1 MAIETAPV
9 KPLDTLAEVIRHHG
23 EHRPDSSAMRF
34 EGRCHTYGEWD
45 QASNRIAQALLAEG
59 VVQAERIGFLAHNTP
74 EYFPLLFGAAK
85 INAVTLAVNWRLA
98 AAEME
103 YILDHAEVG
112 VLVIGPDFLG
122 HLEQM
127 NLPHLR
133 KVVVIGSADQAA
145 GHETFDTWMNT
156 HPATDPG
163 IESTLDDVC
172 YQLYTSG
179 TTGLPKGVE
188 VSNRALVQQMVN
200 RCGVW
205 QFDEDTVNLVCL
217 PLFHIAGSG
226 WAVAGLWCGADSV
239 LLRDIDPAEMLKV
252 IPAEGVTNAIMV
264 PAVIQMLLAVPG
276 VETADF
282 SSFRNI
288 VYGAAPI
295 TEDVLVRAIE
305 TFGCDFVA
313 GYGLTEHAT
322 ATYLPSE
329 DHDPGGPRA
338 HLLRS
343 VGKAVPEVE
352 MKIVDTETM
361 VEVPDGEVGEVW
373 LRSPQVMTSY
383 AGRDEDTAAAM
394 PGDGWLRTGDAG
406 YLEDGYLYLKDR
418 VKDMIISGGEN
429 IYPAEVENALMPH
442 PEIVDVAVIG
452 VPDDKWG
459 ETVKAIVVAQPGTE
473 PDPSEIIGFCRQR
486 LAHFKCPTSVD
497 FVEVLPRNPSGKV
510 LKTELR
516 EPYWVGIDRRIH

>member
-1 MAIETAPV
+1 MKLLE
-9 KPLDTLAEVIRHHG
+9 TLAEVIRHHG
-23 EHRPDSSAMRF
+23 AEHPDASAMRF
-34 EGRCHTYGEWD
+34 EGRRHTYGEWD
-45 QASNRIAQALLAEG
+45 HQSNRIAQGLLAEG
-59 VVQAERIGFLAHNTP
+59 VGVGERVGFLAHNTP
-74 EYFPLLFGAAK
+74 DYFPLLFGAAK

-98 AAEME
+98 PAEMQ
-103 YILDHAEVG
+103 YILDHAQVG
-112 VLVIGPDFLG
+112 VLVVGPEFLD
-122 HLEQM
+122 HLAQM
-127 NLPHLR
+127 ELPQLR
-133 KVVVIGSADQAA
+133 KVLVVGSVGDAA
-145 GHETFDTWMNT
+145 GHETLDGWTSR
-156 HPATDPG
+156 HPDEDPG
-163 IESTLDDVC
+163 VEASLDDVC

-200 RCGVW
+200 RCEVW

-239 LLRDIDPAEMLKV
+239 LLRDIDPAEMLEV

-264 PAVIQMLLAVPG
+264 PAVIQMLLAAPG
-276 VETADF
+276 ADTADF

-295 TEDVLVRAIE
+295 TEDVLVRAMH

-322 ATYLPSE
+322 ATYLPRE

-343 VGKAVPEVE
+343 VGKLVPEVE
-352 MKIVDTETM
+352 MKIIDPDTM
-361 VEVPDGEVGEVW
+361 NQLADGEVGEVW
-373 LRSPQVMTSY
+373 LRGPQVMTGY
-383 AGRDEDTAAAM
+383 ARRPEDTAAAM

-406 YLEDGYLYLKDR
+406 YLDDGYLYLKDR

-429 IYPAEVENALMPH
+429 VYPAEVENALMPH
-442 PEIVDVAVIG
+442 PDILDVGVIG
-452 VPDDKWG
+452 VPDDRWG
-459 ETVKAIVVAQPGTE
+459 ETVKAIVVPRPGAE
-473 PDPSEIIGFCRQR
+473 PDPAEIIEFCRER

-497 FVEVLPRNPSGKV
+497 FMDELPRNPSGKI

-516 EPYWVGIDRRIH
+516 EPFWAGIDRRIH

>member
-1 MAIETAPV
+1 
-9 KPLDTLAEVIRHHG
+9 
-23 EHRPDSSAMRF
+23 MRF
-34 EGRCHTYGEWD
+34 EGRSHTYGEWD
-45 QASNRIAQALLAEG
+45 EASNRIARGLLAEG
-59 VVQAERIGFLAHNTP
+59 VATTERVGFLAHNTP
-74 EYFPLLFGAAK
+74 EYVPVLFGAGK

-98 AAEME
+98 PAEMQ

-112 VLVIGPDFLG
+112 VLFIGPEFLD
-122 HLEQM
+122 HLAQM
-127 NLPHLR
+127 DLQHLR
-133 KVVVIGSADQAA
+133 KVLVVGPVDAA
-145 GHETFDTWMNT
+145 QGHD
-156 HPATDPG
+156 
-163 IESTLDDVC
+163 TLDAWMSRFPASDPDIETKLDDIC

-200 RCGVW
+200 RCEVW
-205 QFDEDTVNLVCL
+205 QFDSDSVNLVCL

-226 WAVAGLWCGADSV
+226 WAVAGMWCGADSV
-239 LLRDIDPAEMLKV
+239 LLRDIDPAQMIEV
-252 IPAEGVTNAIMV
+252 IASEGITNAIMV
-264 PAVIQMLLAVPG
+264 PAVIQMLLNHTGAA
-276 VETADF
+276 TADF

-295 TEDVLVRAIE
+295 TEDVLVRAME

-343 VGKAVPEVE
+343 VGKPLPEVE
-352 MKIVDTETM
+352 IKIVDTATM
-361 VEVPDGEVGEVW
+361 DDLPDGQVGEVW
-373 LRSPQVMTSY
+373 LRGPQVMTGY
-383 AGRDEDTAAAM
+383 AQRPEDTAAAL

-429 IYPAEVENALMPH
+429 VYPAEVENALMPH
-442 PEIVDVAVIG
+442 PDILDVAVIG
-452 VPDDKWG
+452 VPDDRWG
-459 ETVKAIVVAQPGTE
+459 ETVKAVVVARPGSR
-473 PDPSEIIGFCRQR
+473 PDPSEIIVFCRSR

-497 FVEVLPRNPSGKV
+497 FVDALPRNPSGKV

-516 EPYWVGIDRRIH
+516 EPYWVGLDRRIH